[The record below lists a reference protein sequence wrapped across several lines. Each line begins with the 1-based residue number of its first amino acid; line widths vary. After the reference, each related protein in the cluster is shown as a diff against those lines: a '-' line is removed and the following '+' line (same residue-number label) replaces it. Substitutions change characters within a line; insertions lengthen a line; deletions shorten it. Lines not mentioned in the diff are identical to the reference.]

1 MSWRTVIVTGRAK
14 LDKKLGFMVVR
25 SEENIKRVLLDEVS
39 VLIIENCA
47 VSITASLINE
57 LANRKVKLI
66 FCDEKHNPS
75 CEMLPLYGCHNCTA
89 RVREQVKWDEDVKAY
104 IWTSIVSEKIR
115 NQARVLQEFGHEK
128 EAGMLKGYIDEIE
141 LGDET
146 NREGHAA
153 KVYFNALF
161 GKEFSR
167 NADNV
172 INSALNYG
180 YSIIL
185 SAFNREITS
194 NGYIT
199 QLGLFHDNMFNK
211 LNLACDLV
219 EPFRPLVDHA
229 VRQMAPEKLEHD
241 EKMQLVQILNR
252 QILIDGGRQYML
264 NAIRIFV
271 KSALDAMREENISS
285 VRWPVYEL
293 QIYANDDFL

>member
-1 MSWRTVIVTGRAK
+1 MTGRAK

-128 EAGMLKGYIDEIE
+128 EAGMLKEYIGEIE

-167 NADNV
+167 NADNA

-199 QLGLFHDNMFNK
+199 QLGLFHDNMFNNF
-211 LNLACDLV
+211 NLASDLM
-219 EPFRPLVDHA
+219 EPFRTLIDRF
-229 VRQMAPEKLEHD
+229 VREKNYRIFTSEQKR
-241 EKMQLVQILNR
+241 EIIGILNESV
-252 QILIDGGRQYML
+252 IINNTEQYVT
-264 NAIRIFV
+264 NAV
-271 KSALDAMREENISS
+271 KIYCRSVFDAIEENDVSLIRFYR
-285 VRWPVYEL
+285 VRDLKTE
-293 QIYANDDFL
+293 IK

>member
-1 MSWRTVIVTGRAK
+1 MTGRAK

-25 SEENIKRVLLDEVS
+25 SEDNIKRILLDEIS

-47 VSITASLINE
+47 VSITACLINE
-57 LANRKVKLI
+57 FAQRKVKVI
-66 FCDEKHNPS
+66 FCDDKHNPS

-89 RVREQVKWDEDVKAY
+89 RVREQIKWSEDVKAY

-128 EAGMLKGYIDEIE
+128 EVQMLYGYIDEIE

-161 GKEFSR
+161 GMSFSR

-194 NGYIT
+194 DGYIT
-199 QLGLFHDNMFNK
+199 QLGLFHDNMFNNF
-211 LNLACDLV
+211 NLGSDLM
-219 EPFRPLVDHA
+219 EPFRTLVDRFVKTKDYKIFTSEQKHEIA
-229 VRQMAPEKLEHD
+229 G
-241 EKMQLVQILNR
+241 ILNESV
-252 QILIDGGRQYML
+252 IINNTEQYVT
-264 NAIRIFV
+264 NAIKIYCRSVF
-271 KSALDAMREENISS
+271 DAIEENDVSLIRYYSF
-285 VRWPVYEL
+285 PEGKTE
-293 QIYANDDFL
+293 IK

>member
-1 MSWRTVIVTGRAK
+1 MTGRAK

-66 FCDEKHNPS
+66 ICDEKHNPS

-115 NQARVLQEFGHEK
+115 NQARVLQEFGYEK

-199 QLGLFHDNMFNK
+199 QLGLFHDNMFNNF
-211 LNLACDLV
+211 NLASDLM
-219 EPFRPLVDHA
+219 EPFRTLIDRF
-229 VRQMAPEKLEHD
+229 VREKNYRIFTSEQKR
-241 EKMQLVQILNR
+241 EIIGILNESV
-252 QILIDGGRQYML
+252 IINNTEQYVT
-264 NAIRIFV
+264 NAV
-271 KSALDAMREENISS
+271 KIYCRSVFDAIEENDVSLIRFYR
-285 VRWPVYEL
+285 VRNLKTE
-293 QIYANDDFL
+293 IK

>member
-1 MSWRTVIVTGRAK
+1 MTGRAK

-128 EAGMLKGYIDEIE
+128 EAGMLKGY
-141 LGDET
+141 
-146 NREGHAA
+146 
-153 KVYFNALF
+153 
-161 GKEFSR
+161 
-167 NADNV
+167 
-172 INSALNYG
+172 
-180 YSIIL
+180 
-185 SAFNREITS
+185 
-194 NGYIT
+194 
-199 QLGLFHDNMFNK
+199 
-211 LNLACDLV
+211 
-219 EPFRPLVDHA
+219 
-229 VRQMAPEKLEHD
+229 
-241 EKMQLVQILNR
+241 
-252 QILIDGGRQYML
+252 ML
-264 NAIRIFV
+264 
-271 KSALDAMREENISS
+271 
-285 VRWPVYEL
+285 
-293 QIYANDDFL
+293 

>member
-167 NADNV
+167 NADNA

-199 QLGLFHDNMFNK
+199 QLGLFHDNMFNNF
-211 LNLACDLV
+211 NLASDLM
-219 EPFRPLVDHA
+219 EPFRTLIDRF
-229 VRQMAPEKLEHD
+229 VREKNYRIFNSEQKR
-241 EKMQLVQILNR
+241 EIIGILNESV
-252 QILIDGGRQYML
+252 IINNTEQYVT
-264 NAIRIFV
+264 NAV
-271 KSALDAMREENISS
+271 KIYCRSVFDAIEENDVSLIRFYR
-285 VRWPVYEL
+285 VRDLKAE
-293 QIYANDDFL
+293 IK

>member
-1 MSWRTVIVTGRAK
+1 MTGRAK

-199 QLGLFHDNMFNK
+199 QLGLFHDNMFNNF
-211 LNLACDLV
+211 NLASDLM
-219 EPFRPLVDHA
+219 EPFRT
-229 VRQMAPEKLEHD
+229 
-241 EKMQLVQILNR
+241 
-252 QILIDGGRQYML
+252 LIDRFVREKNY
-264 NAIRIFV
+264 RIFTSEQ
-271 KSALDAMREENISS
+271 K
-285 VRWPVYEL
+285 Y
-293 QIYANDDFL
+293 

>member
-1 MSWRTVIVTGRAK
+1 MSYRLAADVGGTFTDVVMVDDETGILK
-14 LDKKLGFMVVR
+14 TTK
-25 SEENIKRVLLDEVS
+25 VL
-39 VLIIENCA
+39 
-47 VSITASLINE
+47 TT
-57 LANRKVKLI
+57 
-66 FCDEKHNPS
+66 P
-75 CEMLPLYGCHNCTA
+75 
-89 RVREQVKWDEDVKAY
+89 
-104 IWTSIVSEKIR
+104 
-115 NQARVLQEFGHEK
+115 QAL

-199 QLGLFHDNMFNK
+199 QLGLFHDNMFNNF
-211 LNLACDLV
+211 NLASDLM
-219 EPFRPLVDHA
+219 EPFRTLIDRF
-229 VRQMAPEKLEHD
+229 VREKNYRIFTSEQKR
-241 EKMQLVQILNR
+241 EIIGILNESV
-252 QILIDGGRQYML
+252 IINNTEQYVT
-264 NAIRIFV
+264 NAV
-271 KSALDAMREENISS
+271 KIYCRSVFDAIEENDVSLIRFYR
-285 VRWPVYEL
+285 VRNLKTE
-293 QIYANDDFL
+293 IK